1 MAYNAKMEGRVRKG
15 TLKLCIKREGWDKG
29 TQTSQYPV
37 SRGQCHSCMACL
49 ARCFSWSINKPTT
62 WQTSHLKDFVSDK
75 TMQERNLCLQGNQS
89 KFLKKCMANYFLQ
102 SEIGVGEVWHFRLSI
117 FLSTSCRTKFFVLCR
132 YHKLD
137 TSKTLKEC
145 LNNKTIIEFPTLHVV
160 LADKAAS
167 YISVSQDETFAAVT
181 ESATWEMSGRNH
193 STFVFWEEVFVT

>member
-1 MAYNAKMEGRVRKG
+1 
-15 TLKLCIKREGWDKG
+15 
-29 TQTSQYPV
+29 
-37 SRGQCHSCMACL
+37 MACL
-49 ARCFSWSINKPTT
+49 SRFSWSINKPTT
-62 WQTSHLKDFVSDK
+62 RQTSHLKDFVNDK
-75 TMQERNLCLQGNQS
+75 TVQERNLCSQGNQS

-102 SEIGVGEVWHFRLSI
+102 SEIGVGEVWHFRLSM

-181 ESATWEMSGRNH
+181 ESATWEMPCRNH